1 MCPSLIKSIS
11 LEVLKNQDLCIE
23 IERLIK
29 NNHIMSTLTVPS
41 PQPSPREDAQNLHR
55 AFKGLG
61 CDTGAVV
68 NILAHRD
75 ASHRDHILQEY
86 ETLFSHDLRKVLADE
101 LHGNLKKA
109 VLLWMENPAERDAI
123 ALRQAIKSVPLFDA
137 RGVTELI
144 CTRTCAQIRQIKQVY
159 SSKWSSLE
167 DDIKSHASGDH
178 KRLLLAYINTTRYEG
193 PEIDALL
200 VESDANFIRKVKAGS
215 SSDEAVLIELF
226 TERSR
231 AHLVALRSA
240 YFTMYQKDLRMAI
253 KDVTSGS
260 FKNGLSAIL
269 QCAENPAKYYAKVM
283 RKAMRGLGTHD
294 TAVIRVVV
302 TRAEIDMQEIKVEY
316 QKRFKKPLVDVIHSE
331 TSGHYRSFLL
341 ALIAG

>member
-1 MCPSLIKSIS
+1 
-11 LEVLKNQDLCIE
+11 
-23 IERLIK
+23 
-29 NNHIMSTLTVPS
+29 MSTLTVPS

-226 TERSR
+226 T
-231 AHLVALRSA
+231 
-240 YFTMYQKDLRMAI
+240 AI

-302 TRAEIDMQEIKVEY
+302 TRAEIDMEEIKVEY
-316 QKRFKKPLVDVIHSE
+316 KKRFKKPLVDVIHSE